1 MASNSGQ
8 HMLEENEGQL
18 LYIQNICKSY
28 QSGQTLRK
36 VLNKLSF
43 SVHKGETIAIVG
55 PSGTGKTTLLNI
67 IGTLDKA
74 DSGELNFEGT
84 DLMKMDSNEFPA
96 FRNREI
102 GMVFQLHHLLPQC
115 TLWENVLIPTLPLKQ
130 KNNEAEKRAGALLKR
145 TGIWEQRF
153 QKPAELSGGECQR
166 AAVVRALINQPSL
179 ILADEPT
186 GALDHENALMLTDLL
201 LELNREQGT
210 ALIVVTHSMELASK
224 MDKIY
229 SLIEGKL
236 IQHPVS
242 SIQHRE
248 SNIENPASRIQ
259 DPTSSK
265 Q

>member
-1 MASNSGQ
+1 MI
-8 HMLEENEGQL
+8 QL
-18 LYIQNICKSY
+18 KNISKSY
-28 QSGQTLRK
+28 PSGTTFRR
-36 VLNKLSF
+36 VLNNLSLE
-43 SVHKGETIAIVG
+43 VKKGESIAIVG
-55 PSGTGKTTLLNI
+55 PSGSGKTTLLNI

-74 DSGELNFEGT
+74 DSGEMFFEGS

-96 FRNREI
+96 FRNRKI

-115 TLWENVLIPTLPLKQ
+115 TLWENVLIPTLPLKL
-130 KNNEAEKRAGALLKR
+130 KTNDAEKRAESLLKR

-186 GALDHENALMLTDLL
+186 GALDHENALILTDLL

-224 MDKIY
+224 MDRIY
-229 SLIEGKL
+229 KLVDGKL
-236 IQHPVS
+236 IENPTS
-242 SIQHRE
+242 RIQYRE
-248 SNIENPASRIQ
+248 SSIENPASNIL
-259 DPTSSK
+259 
-265 Q
+265 

>member
-1 MASNSGQ
+1 MI
-8 HMLEENEGQL
+8 QL
-18 LYIQNICKSY
+18 HSISKSY
-28 QSGQTLRK
+28 LSGNTFRK
-36 VLNKLSF
+36 VLDDLSLE
-43 SVHKGETIAIVG
+43 VKKGETIAIVG
-55 PSGTGKTTLLNI
+55 PSGSGKTTLLNI

-74 DSGELNFEGT
+74 DSGEMFFEGT
-84 DLMKMDSNEFPA
+84 DLMKMDSNEFPS
-96 FRNREI
+96 FRNRKI

-115 TLWENVLIPTLPLKQ
+115 TLWENVLIPTLPLKS
-130 KNNEAEKRAGALLKR
+130 KTDDAEKRAEVLLKR
-145 TGIWEQRF
+145 TGVWEQRF

-229 SLIEGKL
+229 NLVDGKL
-236 IQHPVS
+236 IITEKGS
-242 SIQHRE
+242 
-248 SNIENPASRIQ
+248 
-259 DPTSSK
+259 
-265 Q
+265 

>member
-1 MASNSGQ
+1 MSSLLSRPPLGG
-8 HMLEENEGQL
+8 NEGGL
-18 LYIQNICKSY
+18 LSLQSISKSY
-28 QSGQTLRK
+28 PSGISFRK
-36 VLNKLSF
+36 VLDSLSLE
-43 SVHKGETIAIVG
+43 VNKGETLAIVG
-55 PSGTGKTTLLNI
+55 PSGSGKTTLLNI

-74 DSGELNFEGT
+74 DSGAIFFEGT

-96 FRNREI
+96 FRNRKI

-115 TLWENVLIPTLPLKQ
+115 TLWENVLIPTLPLKP
-130 KNNEAEKRAGALLKR
+130 KTDEAEKRAETLLKR

-179 ILADEPT
+179 IVADEPT

-224 MDKIY
+224 MDMVY
-229 SLIEGKL
+229 RLNNGKL
-236 IQHPVS
+236 YQEKAI
-242 SIQHRE
+242 
-248 SNIENPASRIQ
+248 SN
-259 DPTSSK
+259 
-265 Q
+265 